1 MPMQKFIFKATFQIL
16 YSVHFNVASVWK
28 HLHISQLIWSSVAC
42 GSFFLIRKLLNEGL
56 LMAKLKSLIFT
67 TVTVTKYLTQIT
79 ADMFPC
85 CGDNLFL
92 SYFITFHHILIN
104 SNTSGVATGAGIL
117 YPSGTHWLPWFFSW
131 IFILCCV
138 FLIINCLSF
147 VFSLGHCINCPSSIY
162 GFWLSLCYH
171 QFFSSINFNC
181 IMQNVMHVK
190 CRSNSLLTHRYISEI

>member
-147 VFSLGHCINCPSSIY
+147 CI
-162 GFWLSLCYH
+162 
-171 QFFSSINFNC
+171 FF
-181 IMQNVMHVK
+181 
-190 CRSNSLLTHRYISEI
+190 RPLY